1 MLAEEGRWRGGQWLQ
16 PSRGRIWAQLF
27 ASLYFPASFKQ
38 DNSTLQNPLEKM
50 HDSLESSVS
59 LATELQRESF
69 VLTCIYAQLRSSV
82 VSVHPSIPLTRVEKK
97 LTTER
102 YFKENPFWVGLEQRT
117 GKDSTRER
125 KYDWKSLFWEAGE
138 EQYRPWQWV
147 RVPGGTASWE
157 AAASAG
163 SIQKTC
169 LHCKMQG
176 SPQSFIVLLA
186 SSCSLLTH
194 CVSRAEHRTIPKQLY
209 CRGATAAGRGVP
221 SPWHRS
227 ELQEEE
233 EGVSEAQNGAAP
245 PSLPQSTWC
254 WWSEARLT
262 PMSPSYLPD
271 HRASIPDAGGR
282 QGVGTSVRLCWL
294 TLPPAASLWDLGRED
309 ALWDLAIPRH
319 VGPAWETCW

>member
-69 VLTCIYAQLRSSV
+69 ILTCIYAQLRSSV
-82 VSVHPSIPLTRVEKK
+82 VSVHPSIPLTRVEKN

-117 GKDSTRER
+117 GKASTRER

-194 CVSRAEHRTIPKQLY
+194 CVSRAEHRSIPKRLY
-209 CRGATAAGRGVP
+209 CQGATAAGRGVP

-233 EGVSEAQNGAAP
+233 EGVSEAQNGAA
-245 PSLPQSTWC
+245 SDTLHLPASPR
-254 WWSEARLT
+254 AR
-262 PMSPSYLPD
+262 
-271 HRASIPDAGGR
+271 
-282 QGVGTSVRLCWL
+282 GVGEVRPGSHQWA
-294 TLPPAASLWDLGRED
+294 LPISQTTGQAFLMQEDGRVSELLWGSADSLFPLQLPSGIWAGRMPSG
-309 ALWDLAIPRH
+309 I
-319 VGPAWETCW
+319 